1 MKIIVLFLLMA
12 NLAFSSIVIKVVEPL
27 NFKNVKSIQ
36 IEGEKVISKG
46 YLEITTTEIDESVIR
61 DYGKLL
67 KIKFPSLV
75 FITNKNNLIAVESIS
90 LNEEEKDGVIFKRN
104 GQKVEVIGVIDKRKI
119 NSLDENID
127 GEYIGDIPIEIE
139 IYEKVGGEK

>member
-27 NFKNVKSIQ
+27 NFKNVKNIE

-46 YLEITTTEIDESVIR
+46 YLEITTTEIGESVIK

-104 GQKVEVIGVIDKRKI
+104 GQKIEVIGVIDKRKI

-139 IYEKVGGEK
+139 IYEKTGGEK

>member
-12 NLAFSSIVIKVVEPL
+12 NLVFSSIVVKVVEPL

-90 LNEEEKDGVIFKRN
+90 LNEEEKDGVIFKKN

-139 IYEKVGGEK
+139 IYEKIGGEK

>member
-12 NLAFSSIVIKVVEPL
+12 NLAFSSIVVKVVEPL

-90 LNEEEKDGVIFKRN
+90 LNEEEKDGVIFKKN

-139 IYEKVGGEK
+139 IYEKIGGEK

>member
-12 NLAFSSIVIKVVEPL
+12 NLAFSSIVVKVVEPL

-90 LNEEEKDGVIFKRN
+90 LSEEEKDGVIFKKN

-139 IYEKVGGEK
+139 IYEKIGGEK

>member
-1 MKIIVLFLLMA
+1 MKIIVLFLFMA

-27 NFKNVKSIQ
+27 NFKNVKNIQ

-46 YLEITTTEIDESVIR
+46 YLEITTTEIGESVIK

-104 GQKVEVIGVIDKRKI
+104 GQKIEVIGVIDKRKI

-139 IYEKVGGEK
+139 IYEKTGGEK

>member
-1 MKIIVLFLLMA
+1 MKILVLFLLMA
-12 NLAFSSIVIKVVEPL
+12 NLAFSSIVVKVVEPL

-75 FITNKNNLIAVESIS
+75 LITNKNNLIAVESIS
-90 LNEEEKDGVIFKRN
+90 LNEKEKDGVIFKKN
-104 GQKVEVIGVIDKRKI
+104 GQKVEIIGVIDKRKI

-127 GEYIGDIPIEIE
+127 GEYIGDILIEIE
-139 IYEKVGGEK
+139 IYEKIGGEK

>member
-1 MKIIVLFLLMA
+1 MKIIVLFLFMA

-27 NFKNVKSIQ
+27 NFKNVKNIQ

-46 YLEITTTEIDESVIR
+46 YLEITTTEIGESVIK

-90 LNEEEKDGVIFKRN
+90 LNEEEKDGVIFKKN

-139 IYEKVGGEK
+139 IYEKTGGEK

>member
-27 NFKNVKSIQ
+27 NFKNVKNIQ

-46 YLEITTTEIDESVIR
+46 YLEITTTEIGESVIK

-104 GQKVEVIGVIDKRKI
+104 GQKIEVIGVIDKRKI

-139 IYEKVGGEK
+139 IYEKTGGEK

>member
-46 YLEITTTEIDESVIR
+46 YLEITTTEIDESVIK

-67 KIKFPSLV
+67 KIRFPSLV

-139 IYEKVGGEK
+139 IYEKTGGEK

>member
-27 NFKNVKSIQ
+27 NFKNVKNIE

-46 YLEITTTEIDESVIR
+46 YLEITTTEIGESVIK

-75 FITNKNNLIAVESIS
+75 FITNKNNLIAVESIA
-90 LNEEEKDGVIFKRN
+90 LNEEEKDGVIFKKN

-139 IYEKVGGEK
+139 IYEKTGGEK

>member
-12 NLAFSSIVIKVVEPL
+12 NLALSSIVIKVVEPL
-27 NFKNVKSIQ
+27 NFKNVKNIQ

-46 YLEITTTEIDESVIR
+46 YLEITTTEIDEDIIR

-67 KIKFPSLV
+67 KIRFPSLV

-104 GQKVEVIGVIDKRKI
+104 GQKVEVIGIIDKRKI

>member
-27 NFKNVKSIQ
+27 NFKNVKNIE

-46 YLEITTTEIDESVIR
+46 YLEITTTEIGESVIK

-90 LNEEEKDGVIFKRN
+90 LNEEEKDGVTFKRN
-104 GQKVEVIGVIDKRKI
+104 GQKIEVIGVIDKRKI

-139 IYEKVGGEK
+139 IYEKTGGEK

>member
-27 NFKNVKSIQ
+27 NFKNVKNIQ

-46 YLEITTTEIDESVIR
+46 YLEITTTEIGENVIK

-90 LNEEEKDGVIFKRN
+90 LNEEEKDGVTFKRN
-104 GQKVEVIGVIDKRKI
+104 GQKIEVIGVIDKRKI

-139 IYEKVGGEK
+139 IYEKTGGEK

>member
-46 YLEITTTEIDESVIR
+46 YLEITTTEIDESVIK

-67 KIKFPSLV
+67 KIRFPSLV

>member
-27 NFKNVKSIQ
+27 NFKNVKNIQ

-46 YLEITTTEIDESVIR
+46 YLEITTTEIGESITK